1 MYQMITLVLELRVAE
16 QRGGEEGISDRHGI
30 HWLVEV
36 EGCIEEVG
44 WGKRKGE
51 ERQGEEVSDDHAP
64 WESTDCV

>member
-1 MYQMITLVLELRVAE
+1 MTDTGST
-16 QRGGEEGISDRHGI
+16 GG
-30 HWLVEV
+30 VEV

-64 WESTDCV
+64 WEPTDCV